1 MTDSTIP
8 PVTVEPTG
16 TLPGSPDVATD
27 ASTRAAAPGAD
38 GPDAIGE
45 ELRQKVQR
53 QAERVQQT
61 AADVQ
66 TEAQRRVETV
76 QRRASRLRTQLEFR
90 REKRDPI
97 RYRLSITLA
106 KLLSSFA
113 AILPD
118 PVRVRLAIVI
128 GWVVFRFNG
137 GFRDNV
143 RDNLLHVLGPD
154 TPAERIEATSRSIA
168 RNGILNVLDLLVIY
182 RRSPA
187 EVLALMD
194 LDPAFVRHLDG
205 LEREPGG
212 TIVVTAHLGSFD
224 MIGQAMAVMGYP
236 LTILTGRTTYRVLF
250 DAISFLRANTGGRI
264 VEPSP
269 SGVRGIYRS
278 LRRGEVVGIVCDRD
292 FFFNG
297 IPVTFFGAETTLPPG
312 PVRIARDTGA
322 MLLPTFARRNGPR
335 HEIRVQPPFKV
346 PRTDDLEADIA
357 AGMAFLV
364 AALEREISAETDQW
378 SIFQR
383 VWPDARHGAGAGAAT
398 GS

>member
-1 MTDSTIP
+1 MTDSIIP
-8 PVTVEPTG
+8 PSTVEPTV
-16 TLPGSPDVATD
+16 SPIRRADAATD
-27 ASTRAAAPGAD
+27 ATHTTAGSGAD
-38 GPDAIGE
+38 GSEITGE
-45 ELRQKVQR
+45 ELRLKVQR
-53 QAERVQQT
+53 QAERVHQT
-61 AADVQ
+61 ASDVQ
-66 TEAQRRVETV
+66 SEAQRRVENV
-76 QRRASRLRTQLEFR
+76 QRRASKLRTQLEFR

-97 RYRLSITLA
+97 RYRLSIMLV

-113 AILPD
+113 AGLPN

-128 GWVVFRFNG
+128 GWVVFRFNA

-154 TPAERIEATSRSIA
+154 TPDERIEATSRSIA
-168 RNGILNVLDLLVIY
+168 RNGILNVLDLLVMY
-182 RRSPA
+182 RRTPA

-194 LDPAFVRHLDG
+194 LEPEFKRHLDG

-250 DAISFLRANTGGRI
+250 DAVSFLRGNTGSQI

-297 IPVTFFGAETTLPPG
+297 IPVTFFGAGTTLPPG

-322 MLLPTFARRNGPR
+322 MLLPTFARRNGER
-335 HEIRVQPPFKV
+335 HEIRVQVPFRV
-346 PRTDDLEADIA
+346 PRTDDVEADVA

-364 AALEREISAETDQW
+364 TALEKEIAAETDQW

-383 VWPDARHGAGAGAAT
+383 VWPDAASAAAS

>member
-1 MTDSTIP
+1 MTDPISQP
-8 PVTVEPTG
+8 AMV
-16 TLPGSPDVATD
+16 DQ
-27 ASTRAAAPGAD
+27 ASTVLRTPEITSPGASRATEVGSD
-38 GPDAIGE
+38 DTEALGD
-45 ELRQKVQR
+45 ELRHKVHR

-61 AADVQ
+61 ATGVQ

-76 QRRASRLRTQLEFR
+76 QRRASNLRTQLEFR

-97 RYRLSITLA
+97 RYRVSITIA
-106 KLLSSFA
+106 RLLSSFA
-113 AILPD
+113 AILPNA
-118 PVRVRLAIVI
+118 VRIRVAIVI
-128 GWVVFRFNG
+128 GWVVFRFNA

-143 RDNLLHVLGPD
+143 RGNLLHVLGPD
-154 TPAERIEATSRSIA
+154 TPKDLIEQTSRSIA
-168 RNGILNVLDLLVIY
+168 RNGILNVLDLLIMF
-182 RRSPA
+182 RRTPA

-194 LDPAFVRHLDG
+194 LDPAFVQHLDG
-205 LEREPGG
+205 LGREPGG
-212 TIVVTAHLGSFD
+212 TIVMTAHLGSFD
-224 MIGQAMAVMGYP
+224 MIGQAMAVKGYP
-236 LTILTGRTTYRVLF
+236 LTILTGRTTYRVIF
-250 DAISFLRANTGGRI
+250 DAVSFLRGNKGCRI

-297 IPVTFFGAETTLPPG
+297 IPVTFFGARTTLPPG

-322 MLLPTFARRNGPR
+322 MLLPTFARRNGER
-335 HEIRVQPPFKV
+335 HEIRVQAPFKV
-346 PRTDDLEADIA
+346 PRTNDVEADVA

-364 AALEREISAETDQW
+364 AALEREIRAETDQW

-383 VWPDARHGAGAGAAT
+383 VWPDDKPRDAT

>member
-1 MTDSTIP
+1 LTDPRISRAPRTTAESF
-8 PVTVEPTG
+8 VADGEQHTG
-16 TLPGSPDVATD
+16 PLNG
-27 ASTRAAAPGAD
+27 AAGTGNPAPD
-38 GPDAIGE
+38 GPDALGE

-61 AADVQ
+61 AAGVQ

-76 QRRASRLRTQLEFR
+76 QQRASKLRTQLEFR

-97 RYRLSITLA
+97 RYRLSISTA
-106 KLLSSFA
+106 KLLARFA
-113 AILPD
+113 SVLPG
-118 PVRVRLAIVI
+118 PVRVRLAILI
-128 GWVVFRFNG
+128 GWIIFRFNS

-143 RDNLLHVLGPD
+143 RDNLHHVLGPD
-154 TPAERIEATSRSIA
+154 ATEERIDATSRSIA
-168 RNGILNVLDLLVIY
+168 RNGILNILDLLIMY
-182 RRSPA
+182 RRGPA

-205 LEREPGG
+205 KGREPGG

-224 MIGQAMAVMGYP
+224 MIGQAIGVMGCP
-236 LTILTGRTTYRVLF
+236 LTILTGRTTYRALF
-250 DAISFLRANTGGRI
+250 DAVSFLRSTKGGRI

-297 IPVTFFGAETTLPPG
+297 IPVRFFGAQTTLPPG

-322 MLLPTFARRNGPR
+322 MLLPTFARRNGDR
-335 HEIRVQPPFKV
+335 HEIRVQPAFEV
-346 PRTDDLEADIA
+346 PRTDDVEADVA

-364 AALEREISAETDQW
+364 AALEREIGAEPEQW

-383 VWPDARHGAGAGAAT
+383 VWPDLAPVTAS